1 MMKTLQCCLI
11 AALLFSLPAVANAL
25 PKNEADQKVK
35 VVAPVYQ
42 VFKDCDLTYYRTK
55 INGESVLVDSKGRLV
70 KYLCDSE
77 ETKGT
82 LPVIF
87 KVILVPV
94 TLMTGLQ

>member
-1 MMKTLQCCLI
+1 MKTLQYFLI
-11 AALLFSLPAVANAL
+11 AALLFSVSATASAF
-25 PKNEADQKVK
+25 PKSDSIKKVK

-55 INGESVLVDSKGRLV
+55 INGESILVDSKGRLV

-77 ETKGT
+77 DTKGA
-82 LPVIF
+82 LPAIF

-94 TLMTGLQ
+94 TLLTGLQ